1 MTGPKVLK
9 VPQVAE
15 ALQVSKGAEIL
26 LAGFIIIG
34 VINLAIWLLFGS
46 AIDTTAINLALGV
59 ILLLI
64 AVYAAGGDQ

>member
-1 MTGPKVLK
+1 MTGPKVLT

>member
-1 MTGPKVLK
+1 MTGPKVLT

-46 AIDTTAINLALGV
+46 TVETTPINMALGV
-59 ILLLI
+59 FLLLI